1 MALVSHR
8 AEWHIVVIETHNGVT
23 NMTNTNMPKLSN
35 RAQKA
40 LDVLANGGRFV
51 NRLERN
57 SYTGR
62 EQFQKR
68 LLADGRWGSVVSG
81 IGHAAFHE
89 LDRAGFLAYAPGEW
103 TSVTE
108 VYKLRTA
115 A

>member
-1 MALVSHR
+1 M
-8 AEWHIVVIETHNGVT
+8 
-23 NMTNTNMPKLSN
+23 TNMPKLST

-40 LDVLANGGRFV
+40 LEVLSNGGRFV

-62 EQFQKR
+62 EQFHRR
-68 LLADGRWGSVVSG
+68 LLASASWNSVVKG
-81 IGHAAFHE
+81 VGHAAFYE

-108 VYKLRTA
+108 VYKLRTGA
-115 A
+115 